1 MSNEYRQLAGLIA
14 DDRLRWLNNFLA
26 DEPQWDRRTQLRLG
40 AWAASTVGLL
50 VLAMLSVHWT
60 QDTRREQLAA
70 AELARQSQQIQAAAR
85 QSQSDSRRLT
95 AAIDTLNSDR
105 DRLYARVT
113 VLEQGLESVTGA
125 VTRQNLPTS
134 LVLLS
139 ATVPLTLPPP
149 IISAPP
155 VMPAH
160 VSDQAALAPDQDNP
174 PAKGGRPPVSAQ
186 AAPSAPAIQQA
197 AAQSALAPSAPAEA
211 QRPALPS
218 STLYAPP
225 DPGAPRLV
233 ESGPAAP
240 PAAERRDRTA
250 DKPQDG
256 KAADPRSADPRSA
269 EAVVDKPQPRP
280 EARSAAPDARLQ
292 VANAPPGVPAAAAPT
307 AAAPAAVAQPVPEVP
322 VQRTEFGVDLG
333 GANSLDGLRGLWQ
346 GLLKADPMLL
356 SPLRPIVVIRER
368 SNGLGLQLRLVAGPL
383 TDAAAAAKICAS
395 LAENDRSCETTV
407 FDGQRLSVRVVSEPA
422 PAAMP
427 TPRPAVVRPPPVSPR
442 SSASRHA
449 AARPAK
455 REERTPEPAAAS
467 PAPAT
472 TQSTPA
478 ATSVLPEFLRTH

>member
-1 MSNEYRQLAGLIA
+1 MSNEYRQLVGLIA

-50 VLAMLSVHWT
+50 VVAILSVHWT

-70 AELARQSQQIQAAAR
+70 VELARQSQQIQATAR
-85 QSQSDSRRLT
+85 QSQAENRRLT
-95 AAIDTLNSDR
+95 AAIDTLNGDR

-160 VSDQAALAPDQDNP
+160 VSDQAPSPPDQENP
-174 PAKGGRPPVSAQ
+174 SAKGARAPAQ
-186 AAPSAPAIQQA
+186 AAQQA
-197 AAQSALAPSAPAEA
+197 AAQAAPPPAPAEP

-225 DPGAPRLV
+225 DPGAPHLV
-233 ESGPAAP
+233 ETNPTAL
-240 PAAERRDRTA
+240 PAAERRDKTMDRPQDKAPDAALPKAADTRAAEKVA
-250 DKPQDG
+250 DKPQP
-256 KAADPRSADPRSA
+256 KT
-269 EAVVDKPQPRP
+269 
-280 EARSAAPDARLQ
+280 EARTALPDPRLQ
-292 VANAPPGVPAAAAPT
+292 VANAPPAPQDT
-307 AAAPAAVAQPVPEVP
+307 AAPAATAPAATAQPVPEVP

-346 GLLKADPMLL
+346 GLVKADPALL
-356 SPLRPIVVIRER
+356 TPLRPIVAIRER
-368 SNGLGLQLRLVAGPL
+368 SNGLGMQLRLVAGPL
-383 TDAAAAAKICAS
+383 IDAAAAARICAS

-407 FDGQRLSVRVVSEPA
+407 FDGQRLSFRAATEPA
-422 PAAMP
+422 PAPPP
-427 TPRPAVVRPPPVSPR
+427 TPHQLVRPAPVSPR
-442 SSASRHA
+442 SAPSRHA

-455 REERTPEPAAAS
+455 REDRTPEPAAAT

-478 ATSVLPEFLRTH
+478 ATSILPEFLRTH

>member
-1 MSNEYRQLAGLIA
+1 MSNEYRQLVGLIA

-40 AWAASTVGLL
+40 AWAASTVSLL
-50 VLAMLSVHWT
+50 AFAMLSVHWT

-70 AELARQSQQIQAAAR
+70 VELARQSQQIQATAR
-85 QSQSDSRRLT
+85 QSQAENRRLT
-95 AAIDTLNSDR
+95 AAIDTLNGDR

-160 VSDQAALAPDQDNP
+160 VSDQALSPPDQENP
-174 PAKGGRPPVSAQ
+174 PAKGARPPAPAQ
-186 AAPSAPAIQQA
+186 AAQTVPQA
-197 AAQSALAPSAPAEA
+197 AALAAPSPAPAEP

-218 STLYAPP
+218 SALYAPP

-233 ESGPAAP
+233 ETGPAAP
-240 PAAERRDRTA
+240 PAAERRDKTV
-250 DKPQDG
+250 DKPQDKAPNAALA
-256 KAADPRSADPRSA
+256 KAADTKGA
-269 EAVVDKPQPRP
+269 EKAADKPQPRT
-280 EARSAAPDARLQ
+280 EARIAPPDARLQ
-292 VANAPPGVPAAAAPT
+292 VANAPPAPSDAVAPAAATPPVA
-307 AAAPAAVAQPVPEVP
+307 AQPVPEVP

-346 GLLKADPMLL
+346 GLLRADPALL

-368 SNGLGLQLRLVAGPL
+368 SNGLGMQLRLVAGPL
-383 TDAAAAAKICAS
+383 VDAAAAARICAS

-407 FDGQRLSVRVVSEPA
+407 FDGQRLSFRASTEPA
-422 PAAMP
+422 PAAAP
-427 TPRPAVVRPPPVSPR
+427 TPHPLVRPPPVSPR
-442 SSASRHA
+442 SAVSHHAS
-449 AARPAK
+449 ARPAK
-455 REERTPEPAAAS
+455 REERTPEPAAAT